1 MTPKSL
7 QVIFLFLFFFSSSF
21 FFLSAPFSEWTRST
35 STAHKGD
42 ECLTFISIEKLYTLD
57 KIKPGCGMTYLN
69 SYQGFLCC
77 PENTGPWAT
86 PGLHIL
92 NLYFFY
98 LLSNLSVSV
107 NFLNAT

>member
-7 QVIFLFLFFFSSSF
+7 LVIFFL
-21 FFLSAPFSEWTRST
+21 FLSAPFSEWTCS
-35 STAHKGD
+35 SSPAHRGD
-42 ECLTFISIEKLYTLD
+42 ECLTFISIEKLYALD

-77 PENTGPWAT
+77 WENTGPWAT
-86 PGLHIL
+86 PGFNIL
-92 NLYFFY
+92 KLYLFY